1 MGRAHRLR
9 CDGKRGIFVKQA
21 QTEVKRKRRGS
32 GWGLLAPLLVVIA
45 GISWGFIGLFSRP
58 LSAAGLQPQQVALL
72 RNGIACLLLLP
83 ACWLTG
89 HGRIGLRDV
98 PVFLGS
104 GIISVALFNICYLAC
119 QERSSLSVA
128 CTLLYTSPCFVM
140 LLSCLLFREK
150 FRAGKALAVL
160 FAMLGCACA
169 AGVFGGGGK
178 LSAGALLLGLGSGLG
193 YALYSIFGKIALR
206 RCHWLAVPAYTFL
219 TAALALLPLSRPG
232 QLAGL
237 MAAQPRLWIYAL
249 LLAVV
254 STVTPFLLYTVALKH
269 MDTGKAALIACVEP
283 AAATLVGAVFF
294 REALTL
300 QSVAGVALIILSIAA
315 VEFLPAGRKQR
326 E

>member
-1 MGRAHRLR
+1 MERRERGKQNITPGRRQSA
-9 CDGKRGIFVKQA
+9 
-21 QTEVKRKRRGS
+21 GS
-32 GWGLLAPLLVVIA
+32 GGLKRFGAPLLVILA

-58 LSAAGLQPQQVALL
+58 LGAAGLQPQQVALL
-72 RNGIACLLLLP
+72 RNSIACLLLLP
-83 ACWLTG
+83 ACILTG
-89 HGRIGLRDV
+89 HGGIRLRDV

-104 GIISVALFNICYLAC
+104 GVLSVALFNICYLAC
-119 QERSSLSVA
+119 QARSSLSVA

-254 STVTPFLLYTVALKH
+254 STVTPFLLYTVGLKY
-269 MDTGKAALIACVEP
+269 MDAGKAALLACVEP
-283 AAATLVGAVFF
+283 ATATLVGAVFF

-315 VEFLPAGRKQR
+315 VEFLPAGRRKRDDLEVQDG
-326 E
+326 